1 MTPISPVLA
10 PEFSDLE
17 VVYAKD
23 QPEYNPL
30 PTLRNASGVVMS
42 RWKLTDE
49 EREAI
54 SAGADI
60 LLSVW
65 TFNQKLQPLRMEI
78 ASCDRDITEI
88 ASHMGLLG

>member
-1 MTPISPVLA
+1 MQPISPVLTE
-10 PEFSDLE
+10 EFVPAE

-30 PTLRNASGVVMS
+30 PSLRNPAGIVMS

-49 EREAI
+49 EREAVLH
-54 SAGADI
+54 GADI

-65 TFNQKLQPLRMEI
+65 TFNKPLQPLALEVI
-78 ASCDRDITEI
+78 ACERDMLDV
-88 ASHMGLLG
+88 AARMGLT